1 MILIL
6 LFRYNFS
13 MLPATFSTEIFIYT
27 RLGSAIKFAIG
38 NKLKFSYK
46 ISTIIPCATF
56 FSTKLPCV
64 TLTINILVFIY
75 QGSTS

>member
-13 MLPATFSTEIFIYT
+13 MLPATFCTEIFIYT
-27 RLGSAIKFAIG
+27 RLGSAIKIAIG

-46 ISTIIPCATF
+46 TCTNIPCATL
-56 FSTKLPCV
+56 TKLIFWCLISKAPLN
-64 TLTINILVFIY
+64 T
-75 QGSTS
+75 